1 MKSFSTA
8 PLVALPLALLVAA
21 VFAAPADAQQRRGG
35 ELMMVEHH
43 EIGSGGSLA
52 MDLGDANIEIET
64 GGSRVEVEVIA
75 HGQNMEWAEE
85 VFERMQFEVTRSG
98 NSLRIEAREPRITG
112 DEWRRNRGAGV
123 TAIVTVPE
131 RFDLA
136 LNTGDGNITVGSIQ
150 GHVELISGDGN
161 LTVEAVTSDHAFMA
175 ETSDGNITVRRAE
188 APRIELLTRDGNVT
202 TGEIVAEDTRIRTQD
217 GNVTVDGSRGRIA
230 LSTGDG
236 NVNIQM
242 DDFAGA
248 ELVSGDGN
256 VIVSAPADLAAD
268 VDLTGER
275 LSIDGF
281 AIDGRVQRR
290 SARGS
295 IGGGGPSLSA
305 RTSDGRVA
313 LTASRR

>member
-1 MKSFSTA
+1 MKSLSVA
-8 PLVALPLALLVAA
+8 SVALLTAAAL
-21 VFAAPADAQQRRGG
+21 AAPADAQQRRGG

-43 EIGSGGSLA
+43 EIGPGGSLT

-64 GGSRVEVEVIA
+64 GGTRVEVEIIA
-75 HGQNMEWAEE
+75 HGQNMDWAQE
-85 VFERMQFEVTRSG
+85 VFERMEFDISRSG
-98 NSLRIEAREPRITG
+98 NSLRIEAREPRISG

-123 TAIVTVPE
+123 TAIVTVPRE
-131 RFDLA
+131 FDLA
-136 LNTGDGNITVGSIQ
+136 LHTGDGNITVGDVQ
-150 GHVELISGDGN
+150 GHVELTTGDGN
-161 LTVEAVTSDHAFMA
+161 LTVERLASDEPFVA

-202 TGEIVAEDTRIRTQD
+202 TGSIVADDTRIRTQD
-217 GNVTVDGSRGRIA
+217 GNVTVDGSQGRIA

-236 NVNIQM
+236 NVNVQM

-248 ELVSGDGN
+248 EFVSGDGN
-256 VIVSAPADLAAD
+256 VIVTAPADLAAE

-275 LSIDGF
+275 LAIDGF

-290 SARGS
+290 SARGL

-313 LTASRR
+313 LSASRR